1 MNTFASIPVQGPPVK
16 VVQPNLPDNLLQADL
31 SIINENNQTLYE
43 LITQVQNQEQK
54 FAVSVQTPEQG
65 AAHLGQMVT
74 TIATQAPDQ
83 IGTQAILVHDPQTL
97 QSLPT
102 DFQQINYY

>member
-1 MNTFASIPVQGPPVK
+1 MNTFAAIPVQGPPIK
-16 VVQPNLPDNLLQADL
+16 VVQPNLPDNILQADL

-43 LITQVQNQEQK
+43 FITQVQSQEQK
-54 FAVSVQTPEQG
+54 FAVSVHTPEQG
-65 AAHLGQMVT
+65 AAHLGQTGT
-74 TIATQAPDQ
+74 TIATQVPDHL
-83 IGTQAILVHDPQTL
+83 GTQAILVQDPQTL